1 MLIAKF
7 LVENA
12 VRGFLFALLYAAAKF
27 FVTGE
32 HIGEMVFLVWF
43 VGGTMLSVTVK
54 LIDAIEIVK
63 KLKELNNDN

>member
-1 MLIAKF
+1 MLISRF

-12 VRGFLFALLYAAAKF
+12 IRGFLFALMYAAAKF
-27 FVTGE
+27 FITGE

-43 VGGTMLSVTVK
+43 VAGTMLSITVK

-63 KLKELNNDN
+63 KLKELNNDH

>member
-1 MLIAKF
+1 MLISRF

-12 VRGFLFALLYAAAKF
+12 IRGFLFALMYAAAKF
-27 FVTGE
+27 FITGE

-43 VGGTMLSVTVK
+43 VAGTMLSITVK

-63 KLKELNNDN
+63 KLKELNNDR

>member
-12 VRGFLFALLYAAAKF
+12 IRGFLFALLYAAAKF
-27 FVTGE
+27 FITGE
-32 HIGEMVFLVWF
+32 HIGEMIFLIWF

-63 KLKELNNDN
+63 KLKGMNNDH

>member
-1 MLIAKF
+1 MLISRF

-12 VRGFLFALLYAAAKF
+12 IRGFLFALMYAAAKF
-27 FVTGE
+27 FITGE

-43 VGGTMLSVTVK
+43 VTGTMLSITVK

-63 KLKELNNDN
+63 KLKEMNNDN

>member
-12 VRGFLFALLYAAAKF
+12 IRGFLFALMYAAAKF
-27 FVTGE
+27 FITGE

-43 VGGTMLSVTVK
+43 VAGTMLSITVK

>member
-1 MLIAKF
+1 MLIARF

-12 VRGFLFALLYAAAKF
+12 IRGFLFALLYAAAKF
-27 FVTGE
+27 FIVGE

-43 VGGTMLSVTVK
+43 VAGTMLSITLK

-63 KLKELNNDN
+63 KLKELNNDH